1 MKRSQICTARL
12 VLTAAAAACAT
23 GALANPTNDLLMRN
37 ARQQARIRDD
47 LAASRMDPLRAA
59 QVQQR
64 AADVYRMQAQMLADA
79 TDEQREQLRQAQR
92 DLAGAIAWAEKHPAH
107 ARATAMDRTRLE
119 VASTRNAEQQR
130 LIARGLASG
139 RIAKEQVAPL
149 ENVQA
154 EIATAQFEAA
164 SGSNVTLEEARSIQG
179 AQNVQDYSIKNDPHV
194 SDVLLLQA
202 EAK

>member
-1 MKRSQICTARL
+1 
-12 VLTAAAAACAT
+12 
-23 GALANPTNDLLMRN
+23 
-37 ARQQARIRDD
+37 
-47 LAASRMDPLRAA
+47 
-59 QVQQR
+59 
-64 AADVYRMQAQMLADA
+64 
-79 TDEQREQLRQAQR
+79 
-92 DLAGAIAWAEKHPAH
+92 
-107 ARATAMDRTRLE
+107 MDRTRLE